1 MNIAIQGGLDPLQ
14 ARTITKEKIPDTS
27 FSSNLQCIYKKSD
40 RMMQYLLFFTI
51 YLNREQKQL

>member
-40 RMMQYLLFFTI
+40 RMMQYLLLHEGQF
-51 YLNREQKQL
+51 LVKELK